1 MRGRKP
7 GQGNFTGGRPE
18 GSPNKKGSMEHEVYF
33 RCGDELFEALSLAAV
48 AVCEESVNLYVRKFL
63 ESAHIEHIHSGPP
76 HADESRQLLRE
87 GYYDVLPKLQVSE
100 CVIQ

>member
-18 GSPNKKGSMEHEVYF
+18 GSPNKKGSMEHKVYF

-63 ESAHIEHIHSGPP
+63 ESAHIEHINQVRAAHNMNKDGEQV
-76 HADESRQLLRE
+76 AEGDERGRE
-87 GYYDVLPKLQVSE
+87 N
-100 CVIQ
+100 

>member
-18 GSPNKKGSMEHEVYF
+18 GSPNKKGSMEHEVYL

-63 ESAHIEHIHSGPP
+63 ESAHIEHIN
-76 HADESRQLLRE
+76 
-87 GYYDVLPKLQVSE
+87 QVRAAHNMNKDG
-100 CVIQ
+100 

>member
-18 GSPNKKGSMEHEVYF
+18 GSPNKKGSMDHEVYF

-48 AVCEESVNLYVRKFL
+48 AAYKKSVNLYVRKFL
-63 ESAHIEHIHSGPP
+63 ESAHQAQINQVRVE
-76 HADESRQLLRE
+76 AAAKKLERE
-87 GYYDVLPKLQVSE
+87 NA
-100 CVIQ
+100 